1 VRREAIVRVMLD
13 THALI
18 WALEG
23 SRRLSAVARRVIEN
37 ARNEV
42 LVSAV
47 SAWEIAIKR
56 SMGRLRAPDDLI
68 EAVDDVGFIRRP
80 LGFAEALRLET
91 LPHHHADPFD
101 RMLIAHALEEGVP
114 IVTRDEQIARYQVQI
129 IW

>member
-1 VRREAIVRVMLD
+1 MKVLLD

-23 SRRLSAVARRVIEN
+23 GEQLSRAARETIEDGS
-37 ARNEV
+37 NEI

-56 SMGRLRAPDDLI
+56 SLGRLTVPDDLRDAI
-68 EAVDDVGFIRRP
+68 DEARFRRVP
-80 LGFAEALRLET
+80 VEFEDADRLVN
-91 LPHHHADPFD
+91 LPQHHRDPFD
-101 RMLIAHALEEGVP
+101 RMLVAQAMRLGIP
-114 IVTRDEQIARYQVQI
+114 IVTRDARLAEYQVQV